1 MNKRLTN
8 SSTPFLFC
16 LFEYGSCSIN
26 CLWDSSL
33 KNKHQQIETMKIL
46 RQQILKIFFA
56 IMVAL
61 SPMLVRAYDFE
72 YEGLYYNI
80 VSSTDFTAEVAQ
92 TFIKEYQGDIIIPTT
107 VVYKADTYT
116 VVSIE
121 ENAFFCDNITSVVIP
136 NSVTQMGYCV
146 FGGCENLVSVTLP
159 EGITVIEDCM
169 FEDCLSLTS
178 ITIPAGVK
186 TIGEGAFSGS
196 GLTSI
201 TIPNSVETIES
212 GAFSNCQK
220 CKEITIPADNPYF
233 TSIDGVL
240 FSKDKKKLIQYP
252 AGKVGNS
259 YIVPAGVTHI
269 GNDAFKYSHLSNI
282 KLPDGVEEIGS
293 DAFLRCEKLTG
304 ITLPNSVKEIGWGS
318 FMSCLELTAIN
329 IPNKIKKIPGE
340 AFANC
345 NCLETIIIPSSVTE
359 IGDWAFCDAGL
370 TSVTIPQNVT
380 NIHYQAFGECSD
392 LSSVTL
398 SCRNTIGSSSFTN
411 CSNLTTVTFTEDVEV
426 IVDSKLFSGCD
437 NIRIVSVGATL
448 PPIIED
454 GTFSETVESRARLK
468 VRPDCKSA
476 FESSLY
482 WSDFTNIVE
491 DVSAQTV
498 SIHSEPVQVYAQN
511 GNIEIVGAENEAVT
525 VYNADGR
532 EVYRGYG
539 RSIPVSAKGL
549 YIVKITTSSYKVV
562 L

>member
-1 MNKRLTN
+1 
-8 SSTPFLFC
+8 
-16 LFEYGSCSIN
+16 
-26 CLWDSSL
+26 
-33 KNKHQQIETMKIL
+33 
-46 RQQILKIFFA
+46 
-56 IMVAL
+56 MVAL
-61 SPMLVRAYDFE
+61 SPMLVQAYDFE
-72 YEGLYYNI
+72 YGGLYYNI

-92 TFIKEYQGDIIIPTT
+92 TSIKEYQGDIIIPTT
-107 VVYKADTYT
+107 VVYNADTYT

-121 ENAFFCDNITSVVIP
+121 EYAFSWNNLTSVVIP
-136 NSVTQMGYCV
+136 NSVTQMGYGV
-146 FGGCENLVSVTLP
+146 FGCCENLVSVTLP
-159 EGITVIEDCM
+159 EGITVIEDYM

-186 TIGEGAFSGS
+186 TIGKGAFSGS

-212 GAFSNCQK
+212 GAFSGTNLTSVFIPQNAYFDSAPFSGCTKMQ
-220 CKEITIPADNPYF
+220 EITVSADNPYF

-240 FSKDKKKLIQYP
+240 FGKGKKKLIQYP
-252 AGKVGNS
+252 AGKTGNA
-259 YIVPAGVTHI
+259 YIVPTGVTHI
-269 GNDAFKYSHLSNI
+269 GNEAFYGCALSSI
-282 KLPDGVEEIGS
+282 VLPNSVEEIGWGAFSSS
-293 DAFLRCEKLTG
+293 DVAR
-304 ITLPNSVKEIGWGS
+304 V
-318 FMSCLELTAIN
+318 N
-329 IPNKIKKIPGE
+329 IPDKVTTIKADCFEGCWNLKS
-340 AFANC
+340 FV
-345 NCLETIIIPSSVTE
+345 IPSNVTE
-359 IGDWAFCDAGL
+359 IGECAFYDAGL
-370 TSVTIPQNVT
+370 TSITIPKSVT
-380 NIHYQAFGECSD
+380 NLVGYAFGECLD
-392 LSSVTL
+392 LTSVII
-398 SCRNTIGSSSFTN
+398 SCISAINSSFFN
-411 CSNLTTVTFTEDVEV
+411 CSNLATVTFTEDVEV
-426 IVDSKLFSGCD
+426 VGAGLFSGCD

-468 VRPDCKSA
+468 VRPGCKSA

-491 DVSAQTV
+491 DASAQTV

-549 YIVKITTSSYKVV
+549 YIVKIATSSYKVV

>member
-1 MNKRLTN
+1 
-8 SSTPFLFC
+8 
-16 LFEYGSCSIN
+16 
-26 CLWDSSL
+26 
-33 KNKHQQIETMKIL
+33 
-46 RQQILKIFFA
+46 
-56 IMVAL
+56 MVAL
-61 SPMLVRAYDFE
+61 SPMVVQAYDFE
-72 YEGLYYNI
+72 YGGLYYNI
-80 VSSTDFTAEVAQ
+80 VSSTDFTAEVAKP
-92 TFIKEYQGDIIIPTT
+92 TFANEGYQGDIIIPTT
-107 VVYKADTYT
+107 VVYNADTYT

-121 ENAFFCDNITSVVIP
+121 EYAFLCDNITSVVIP

-146 FGGCENLVSVTLP
+146 FGGCENLVSVTLS

-201 TIPNSVETIES
+201 TIPNSVETIEN
-212 GAFSNCQK
+212 GAFDGTNLTSVFIPQNVYFDSAPFSNCKKMQ
-220 CKEITIPADNPYF
+220 EITVSADNPYF

-240 FSKDKKKLIQYP
+240 FGKDKKKLIQYP
-252 AGKVGNS
+252 AGKTGNA
-259 YIVPAGVTHI
+259 YIVPTGVTHI
-269 GNDAFKYSHLSNI
+269 GNKAFYGCALSSI
-282 KLPDGVEEIGS
+282 VLPNSLEEIGY
-293 DAFLRCEKLTG
+293 DAFCHCEKLTG
-304 ITLPNSVKEIGWGS
+304 ITLPNSVKEIGSGA
-318 FMSCLELTAIN
+318 FMSCFELTTIN
-329 IPNKIKKIPGE
+329 IPNKVKKIPEE
-340 AFANC
+340 AFTNC
-345 NCLETIIIPSSVTE
+345 NSLETIIIPSSVTE
-359 IGDWAFCDAGL
+359 IGGWAFYDAGL

-380 NIHYQAFGECSD
+380 NIHYQAFGECLD

-549 YIVKITTSSYKVV
+549 YIVKIATSSYKVV